1 MQSWYS
7 RIGSTRR
14 VPIALRN
21 RTEISPDAI
30 VEFFSDQVKGVFFD
44 QGAGF
49 LFFCSCL
56 WILGNDNQV
65 KRLVLG
71 LEFQSKRFSHT
82 PFDSISNNGI
92 SHFSTDCDTESASLT
107 RGIEGVEDKM
117 TRVYPESTTQNTSKV
132 TSVPQACFSGES
144 MSQQAQ
150 PPLLRR
156 RCH

>member
-1 MQSWYS
+1 M
-7 RIGSTRR
+7 GSTRR

-44 QGAGF
+44 QVAGSF
-49 LFFCSCL
+49 LLCSCL
-56 WILGNDNQV
+56 RILGNDDQV
-65 KRLVLG
+65 KRRVLG

-82 PFDSISNNGI
+82 PFDPISNNGI
-92 SHFSTDCDTESASLT
+92 SYFPTDGDTQSTGLT
-107 RGIEGVEDKM
+107 RGVEGVENKVP
-117 TRVYPESTTQNTSKV
+117 RVYPESTTQNTSEV
-132 TSVPQACFSGES
+132 TSGPQACFSGES

-150 PPLLRR
+150 PPLLRG